1 VIRALKSRVCSL
13 LCEFSHIFIQV
24 LHKVRE
30 MTAQNANSGSFPQ
43 GVNGIS
49 LPLEKAHNVRAAPAA
64 RGFRRHV
71 RDVEARPPR

>member
-13 LCEFSHIFIQV
+13 LCEFSHIFIQA
-24 LHKVRE
+24 LHKAQE
-30 MTAQNANSGSFPQ
+30 IPAQNAGSTSFPQ

-49 LPLEKAHNVRAAPAA
+49 LPLEKAHNVLAAPAA